1 LHFLGAKLAE
11 ITSIVRNERKIAIDN
26 AGHQIPVSFA
36 AQANSSGD
44 GQKATRQRSP
54 HSKET

>member
-1 LHFLGAKLAE
+1 LGTKLAE

-36 AQANSSGD
+36 AQALPVH
-44 GQKATRQRSP
+44 AEALVAVLP
-54 HSKET
+54 

>member
-1 LHFLGAKLAE
+1 LGAKLAE